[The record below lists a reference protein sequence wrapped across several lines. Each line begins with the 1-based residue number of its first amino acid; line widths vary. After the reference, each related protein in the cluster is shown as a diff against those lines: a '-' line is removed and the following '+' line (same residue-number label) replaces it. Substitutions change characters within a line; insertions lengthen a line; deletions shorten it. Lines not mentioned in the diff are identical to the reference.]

1 MKWLIGSAAMF
12 VGAMV
17 GLILVATAALSGSA
31 LGSQGDFPINV
42 KVGDI
47 PPAYLA
53 LYQQAAVA
61 TGIDWAIL
69 AAIGEVETQHGR
81 AQGSSCAVSTKG
93 ARGPMQF
100 MPATWANY
108 GAGGDICDP
117 VDAIPAAARYLVAS
131 GAPRDYHAAIFA
143 YNHSEVY
150 YQDVTSVAQRYRRE
164 AGSFGASVDV
174 PLSGGGWLAQVPG
187 TSFQCD
193 RRIVPDVV
201 LILERYH
208 AQLTACYAPTGH
220 EPTGEHPLGLAVD
233 LVPAPPSSWVMI
245 DQMVHDLGWRESC
258 ASSGCADQTHT
269 VFRFIGWNGYSGH
282 GDPAH
287 AGANAHAHLSWS
299 WKGDRGPPATSVKVM
314 TG

>member
-1 MKWLIGSAAMF
+1 MKWLLASAAMF
-12 VGAMV
+12 VGMML
-17 GLILVATAALSGSA
+17 GLIMIATAALSGSA
-31 LGSQGDFPINV
+31 LGSQGYFPINV

-53 LYQQAAVA
+53 LYRQAAVA

-131 GAPRDYHAAIFA
+131 GAPRDYHAAILS

-150 YQDVTSVAQRYRRE
+150 YQDVTSVAQRYRRRV
-164 AGSFGASVDV
+164 AGPSPRNLLPMRSSHRARRRLDPRALPRPVDGVLCTHGPRADGGAPSW
-174 PLSGGGWLAQVPG
+174 PRRRFSSGAAVELGD
-187 TSFQCD
+187 D
-193 RRIVPDVV
+193 RSDGSRSRMARIVR
-201 LILERYH
+201 L
-208 AQLTACYAPTGH
+208 
-220 EPTGEHPLGLAVD
+220 
-233 LVPAPPSSWVMI
+233 
-245 DQMVHDLGWRESC
+245 
-258 ASSGCADQTHT
+258 
-269 VFRFIGWNGYSGH
+269 
-282 GDPAH
+282 
-287 AGANAHAHLSWS
+287 
-299 WKGDRGPPATSVKVM
+299 
-314 TG
+314 